1 MSQQTPYEL
10 LGKEEGIRKLAETFY
25 DVMDEDPDFTKL
37 RAMHG
42 KSLGDIKEKLFEYL
56 NGWMGGPHLYKEKY
70 GSICLTDPHKPY
82 EIDSVLRDQWLNCFD
97 KALEKVGAS
106 DDIRQMIKEP
116 IFRMADFMVNKH

>member
-1 MSQQTPYEL
+1 MSQQTPYEI

-25 DVMDEDPDFTKL
+25 DVMDEDPDFKEL
-37 RAMHG
+37 RSMHG
-42 KSLGDIKEKLFEYL
+42 DSLTAIKEKLFEYL

-82 EIDSVLRDQWLNCFD
+82 EIDSILRDQWLNCFD
-97 KALEKVGAS
+97 KALEREGAS
-106 DDIRQMIKEP
+106 EETRLMIKDP